1 MNCFAVLASKAL
13 QYGIPLEE
21 LVDSFT
27 FTRFEPAGY
36 VDGHESIR
44 SSTSI
49 LDYVFRSL
57 GYDYLGITD
66 FVHVKAVD
74 EISTSTTETSAV
86 AVDESAQVGNE
97 VEFDAPV
104 DSEDDIPIDNIDE
117 YDSIT
122 IESNISKQNVSMRVQ
137 QANAA
142 RQIGYTGE
150 QCSSCGSI
158 RVKRNGSCTVCEDC
172 GTTTGCS

>member
-1 MNCFAVLASKAL
+1 LN
-13 QYGIPLEE
+13 
-21 LVDSFT
+21 
-27 FTRFEPAGY
+27 
-36 VDGHESIR
+36 
-44 SSTSI
+44 
-49 LDYVFRSL
+49 
-57 GYDYLGITD
+57 ITD

-74 EISTSTTETSAV
+74 EISTSSTKPSASSEE
-86 AVDESAQVGNE
+86 ESTQIGNE

-104 DSEDDIPIDNIDE
+104 DSEDDVMTDNIDE
-117 YDSIT
+117 YDSIS
-122 IESNISKQNVSMRVQ
+122 IESNISQQNVSMRVQ